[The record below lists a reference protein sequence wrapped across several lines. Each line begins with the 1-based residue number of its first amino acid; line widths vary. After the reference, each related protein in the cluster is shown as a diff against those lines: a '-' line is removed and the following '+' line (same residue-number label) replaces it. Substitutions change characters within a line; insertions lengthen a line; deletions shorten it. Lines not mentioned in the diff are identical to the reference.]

1 MAHASVTKPTTASVI
16 AAAKVSL
23 AKEQGVHVKIAT
35 VAGSVHSTLVADI
48 GRVRGFETF
57 KSGNASFTITVT
69 PTYAYLSGSA
79 VGLTKIMGL
88 SSADQ
93 KKIGKS
99 SMTMKKGTAPYTSFH
114 SRMTSGAFIQ
124 LLPPIK
130 GTTLLSKR
138 DKATNGY
145 QLTWTAK
152 ATSSTPKT
160 STLMIFSSG
169 KSTLPIE
176 DTAATSNS
184 HSQTTYSK
192 WGEAVQVAIPS
203 STITYAKVFST
214 K

>member
-1 MAHASVTKPTTASVI
+1 MAHASVTNPTTASVL
-16 AAAKVSL
+16 AAAKISL
-23 AKEQGVHVKIAT
+23 TKEKGVHVNIVT
-35 VAGSVHSTLVADI
+35 VTNKVHSTLVADI
-48 GRVRGFETF
+48 GRVRGSETF
-57 KSGNASFTITVT
+57 ISGNASFTITVT

-93 KKIGKS
+93 KKIGKA
-99 SMTMKKGTAPYTSFH
+99 SMSMKKGTTAYASFQ
-114 SRMTSGAFIQ
+114 SNMTSGSFSL

-145 QLTWTAK
+145 QLTWATK
-152 ATSSTPKT
+152 ATSSTPK
-160 STLMIFSSG
+160 SSRLMIFSSG

-176 DTAATSNS
+176 DTVTTSNS

-203 STITYAKVFST
+203 STIAYAKVFST